1 MAEQTSPNP
10 PVPTS
15 PGQATAKVKPQILK
29 GTRDF
34 LPRTML
40 LRQHVIRTIAD
51 TFESFGFE
59 PLETPALE
67 YAATLEGKYGE
78 EGEKLIYRFEDHGRR
93 EVALRYD
100 LTVPLCRVVAMYPE
114 LPKPFKRYQMQPVWR
129 ADKPQK
135 GRYREFWQCDV
146 DILGSSSMLADAE
159 IIAVLYTA
167 LSRLGFQRFTTKI
180 NHRKLLAGIGHY
192 AGIEGEQLG
201 AMYRAIDKLEKIGTT
216 GVHEEMLSAG
226 IAQNAV
232 RKLEPLLYLTNN
244 PRFSSNLL
252 EAEKQDHENLLK
264 EVFEI
269 LSESQDASREANK
282 AIDDLM
288 RLLSHLRDLGVDPA
302 AYAVDFTM
310 VRGLDYY
317 TGPIFETVV
326 EEPRIGSITGG
337 GRYDNLVGIFSGRQV
352 PATGSTIGLE
362 RIVDVMEELGLAAG
376 RVPTTTTQV
385 LVTIFGEELIGESL
399 RLVGELRRAGIRSE
413 LYVGA
418 EKLAKQLRFAS
429 KRGIPYVAILGPEEV
444 TRGEVQVKD
453 LRSGEQRSLPRQ
465 AIAAA
470 LRGG

>member
-10 PVPTS
+10 PVPTP
-15 PGQATAKVKPQILK
+15 PGQAAPKVKPQILK

-51 TFESFGFE
+51 TFETFGFE

-93 EVALRYD
+93 QVALRYD

-146 DILGSSSMLADAE
+146 DILGSTSMLADAE
-159 IIAVLYTA
+159 IVAVLYSA
-167 LSRLGFQRFTTKI
+167 LLRLGFQRFTTKI
-180 NHRKLLAGIGHY
+180 NHRKLLAAIGRY
-192 AGIEGEQLG
+192 AGVTGEQLG
-201 AMYRAIDKLEKIGTT
+201 AMYRAIDKLEKIGL
-216 GVHEEMLSAG
+216 GRVSDEMAEAG
-226 IAQNAV
+226 IDAGAIHRLTQLLGIERQPGDEAGMLGELRGILAAQPDAMAGIDE
-232 RKLEPLLYLTNN
+232 LQALL
-244 PRFSSNLL
+244 R
-252 EAEKQDHENLLK
+252 
-264 EVFEI
+264 
-269 LSESQDASREANK
+269 
-282 AIDDLM
+282 
-288 RLLSHLRDLGVDPA
+288 HLRDLGVEPRCTR
-302 AYAVDFTM
+302 VDFAM

-337 GRYDNLVGIFSGRQV
+337 GRYDNLVGLFSGRQV

-362 RIVDVMEELGLAAG
+362 RIVDVMEEIGLAAG

-385 LVTIFGEELIGESL
+385 LVTIFGEELIGDSL
-399 RLVGELRRAGIRSE
+399 RLVGELRRAGVRSE
-413 LYVGA
+413 LYLGA
-418 EKLAKQLRFAS
+418 EKLGKQLSFAS
-429 KRGIPYVAILGPEEV
+429 KRGIPYVVILGPEEV
-444 TRGEVQVKD
+444 ARGEVQVKN
-453 LRSGEQRSLPRQ
+453 LRSGEQRSISPDRLVEMVK
-465 AIAAA
+465 AAPKA
-470 LRGG
+470 